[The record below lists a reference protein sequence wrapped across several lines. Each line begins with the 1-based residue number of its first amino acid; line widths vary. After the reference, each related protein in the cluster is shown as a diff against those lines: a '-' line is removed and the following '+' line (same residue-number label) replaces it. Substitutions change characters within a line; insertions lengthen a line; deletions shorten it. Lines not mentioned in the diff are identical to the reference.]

1 MNENLFSYHANASKR
16 RKYFLKDKKAEI
28 FEKVVTVDSIGARDL
43 VYVPLFQNPV
53 WVYARQVDADIFF
66 RKEQYKIQETYFF
79 VFNFYKNI
87 KVGNAILYRDKW
99 YEITRVD
106 TDEDYNSDLFVYA
119 KDIKTPPNAE
129 KIKPYGWNENS
140 PA

>member
-28 FEKVVTVDSIGARDL
+28 FEKVVTVDSIGARDF
-43 VYVPLFQNPV
+43 VYVSLFQNSV
-53 WVYARQVDADIFF
+53 WCYARQVDADIFF

-79 VFNFYKNI
+79 AFNYNKKI
-87 KVGNAILYRDKW
+87 KIGNAILYREKW
-99 YEITRVD
+99 FEITRVD

-119 KDIKTPPNAE
+119 KDIKTPPNE
-129 KIKPYGWNENS
+129 KKIKPYGWNNP